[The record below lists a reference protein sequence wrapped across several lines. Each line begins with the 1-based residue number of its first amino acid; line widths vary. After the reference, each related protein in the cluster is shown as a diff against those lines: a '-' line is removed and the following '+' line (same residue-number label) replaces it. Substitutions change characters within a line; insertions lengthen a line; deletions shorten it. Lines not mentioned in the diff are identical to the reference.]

1 MECGIFHTPYMRPGR
16 GDKETFDYSLLL
28 AKAADRFGYRDFM
41 VGEHG
46 MQAWENIPNPELL
59 IVAAAQVTE
68 RMRFAAMAHIVPLHV
83 PSSLAI
89 QVGYTSQLLGDRYFL
104 GVGAG
109 SWENEAVLRG
119 QPGDLSE
126 AHPRLMEGLD
136 VMDKVWRRQPF
147 KHDGQFYKAEWL
159 GEGIDPGSVGSHD
172 AFDLKGGEEYHAL
185 ADHSPHG
192 GADGLEIAITGLSTS
207 SPSHI
212 LAGQRGWTPISFF
225 GGSAL
230 LKSQWD
236 VYSKA
241 VIERGDVPNPGRF
254 KVARDVFVA
263 KTDEEAREQ
272 AINGPLGYAWSK
284 YLMPVY
290 KKYRILK
297 GFIDDADKKIDI
309 DDVDLDYLAD
319 HVWLIGSPETVIKK
333 IEKTFEQTGIR
344 YGQIA
349 VNTHDALDDPAPWV
363 ESLRLFASEVT
374 ANIEVEGAG
383 SPVAVDEKTPAFA

>member
-16 GDKETFDYSLLL
+16 TDKETFEYSMML
-28 AKAADRFGYRDFM
+28 AKAADSFGYRDFM

-68 RMRFAAMAHIVPLHV
+68 RMRFAPMAHIVPLHN
-83 PSSLAI
+83 PSSLAV
-89 QVGYTSQLLGDRYFL
+89 QVGYTSQLLQDRYFL

-126 AHPRLMEGLD
+126 AHPRLLEGLE

-147 KHDGQFYKAEWL
+147 AHEGKYYKAAWL
-159 GEGIDPGSVGSHD
+159 ESGIDAGSVDHHD
-172 AFDLKGGEEYHAL
+172 AFDLKDGEEYHAL
-185 ADHSPHG
+185 ADHSPYG
-192 GADGLEIAITGLSTS
+192 GADGLEIAITGLSKG
-207 SPSHI
+207 SPSHV
-212 LAGQRGWTPISFF
+212 LAGQRGWTPISFY
-225 GGSAL
+225 GGSTL
-230 LKSQWD
+230 LRSQWD
-236 VYSKA
+236 VYSAA
-241 VIERGDVPNPGRF
+241 VEARGDVPDGSRF

-263 KTDEEAREQ
+263 RTDEEAKEQ
-272 AINGPLGYAWSK
+272 AKNGALGHAWSK

-290 KKYRILK
+290 KKYRILQ
-297 GFIDDADKKIDI
+297 GFIDDADVKVDI
-309 DDVDLDYLAD
+309 NDVDLDYLAD
-319 HVWLIGSPETVIKK
+319 HVWLCGSPETVMAK
-333 IEKTFEQTGIR
+333 IERTFEQTGFR

-363 ESLRLFASEVT
+363 ESLRLFATEVM
-374 ANIEVEGAG
+374 ANIEVAG
-383 SPVAVDEKTPAFA
+383 SKSPVHEFA